1 MGRKVAGLSS
11 AVRNKIAELQSK
23 YSITRLPFGS
33 GFFSL
38 ETNKRGVTDALK
50 RRINMVNSINN
61 TFQSLERTE
70 ARNPARKDASKTLDK
85 TTGNLEQL
93 NANNTETAI
102 DQTDKVKIASKRSE
116 AMGSNKATL
125 TDHDEA
131 LKLLEDI
138 KTSLYEEAEAQNQNP
153 SQVHNLNAENLTGV
167 L

>member
-1 MGRKVAGLSS
+1 
-11 AVRNKIAELQSK
+11 
-23 YSITRLPFGS
+23 
-33 GFFSL
+33 
-38 ETNKRGVTDALK
+38 
-50 RRINMVNSINN
+50 MVNSINN
-61 TFQSLERTE
+61 TLQSLERTE

-93 NANNTETAI
+93 NASNTETAI
-102 DQTDKVKIASKRSE
+102 DQTDKVEIASKRSE
-116 AMGSNKATL
+116 TMGSNKDTV

-153 SQVHNLNAENLTGV
+153 SQVHNLNAANLTGV